1 MYGKIMAKIKQSL
14 RPQLK
19 VGKRENGSK
28 NGKMRRAKR
37 RKKQPKEE
45 MGGGKRMEE
54 KRERKRSE
62 KPGMRVVGMNSILL
76 VVVTLGMGETYRWKP
91 QKGYPMICPQN
102 CGK

>member
-1 MYGKIMAKIKQSL
+1 
-14 RPQLK
+14 
-19 VGKRENGSK
+19 
-28 NGKMRRAKR
+28 
-37 RKKQPKEE
+37 
-45 MGGGKRMEE
+45 MEE